1 MKGNIVS
8 LSLPRLHIYIY
19 KYNIYIYIYT
29 NQSGNWVES
38 VNSAILCRERVRVR
52 ESESEREYGRDW
64 PSNCHFARPQHIR
77 LFISNAIV
85 RLGRSTIGRGRN
97 IYVSFIRLEIVDMDW
112 SQRTFRLRRI
122 SSSLSPPLSKRKE
135 KNCRREKCS
144 RVFPL
149 DVVIRRISRDEIFF
163 PRIFTR
169 RESSRNR
176 AIRRRIG
183 RGVAR
188 FIRFALPRSLVLTRA
203 CRKKKSLGESFS
215 RRQRVKGDKD
225 RTEIRSGA
233 RNLARAFQSVD
244 ERT

>member
-19 KYNIYIYIYT
+19 TNIIYIYIRIKVATGSSQLTRRFY
-29 NQSGNWVES
+29 
-38 VNSAILCRERVRVR
+38 ILCRERVRVR

-112 SQRTFRLRRI
+112 SQRTFRPRRI
-122 SSSLSPPLSKRKE
+122 SSPLSPPLSKRKE

-188 FIRFALPRSLVLTRA
+188 FIRVYTSVSRSLDHW
-203 CRKKKSLGESFS
+203 C
-215 RRQRVKGDKD
+215 
-225 RTEIRSGA
+225 
-233 RNLARAFQSVD
+233 
-244 ERT
+244 

>member
-1 MKGNIVS
+1 MIWKINIHFRFGFHVFSS
-8 LSLPRLHIYIY
+8 LM
-19 KYNIYIYIYT
+19 
-29 NQSGNWVES
+29 E
-38 VNSAILCRERVRVR
+38 ILWKKIWKKEWEWER
-52 ESESEREYGRDW
+52 EREYGRDW

-112 SQRTFRLRRI
+112 SQRTFRPRRI
-122 SSSLSPPLSKRKE
+122 SSPLSPPLSKRKE